1 MRNLNDVTGTRAGK
15 TGGRASATV
24 PVAGLAGTIFGL
36 GLAVSGMTDPAKVIG
51 FLDLFGDWDPT
62 LAFVMGGALLVAFP
76 AFWWADRRR
85 RPVLADSFDLPTNRS
100 LDPRLLGGSA
110 LFGAGWGLSGLCP
123 GPAVASLVTGMPQVF
138 AFVAA
143 MLAGMAA
150 HRLIL
155 ERPGAKTPA
164 RDG

>member
-1 MRNLNDVTGTRAGK
+1 MRTGSYRETV
-15 TGGRASATV
+15 GRTA
-24 PVAGLAGTIFGL
+24 VAALAGTLFGL

-76 AFWWADRRR
+76 AFRWAGRRR
-85 RPVLADSFDLPTNRS
+85 RPVLAGSFDLPTERS
-100 LDPRLLGGSA
+100 PDPRLLGGA
-110 LFGAGWGLSGLCP
+110 TLFGVGWGLSGLCP
-123 GPAVASLVTGMPQVF
+123 GPAVASLVTGVPGIF

-150 HRLIL
+150 HRLL
-155 ERPGAKTPA
+155 FERAIGETATK
-164 RDG
+164 DG